1 MTAIGNHPLI
11 GGWRIVR
18 DFSGAKE
25 AELHDDRSLQIE
37 FAYHLGNEPVP
48 QGAAPAFFN
57 SLLGHASGSQE

>member
-18 DFSGAKE
+18 DFSGARE
-25 AELHDDRSLQIE
+25 AELHEDRSLQIE

-57 SLLGHASGSQE
+57 SLLVVISEG